1 MGDDMKII
9 ETSHAVEAATT
20 LIADALRDALDAR
33 GQATLMLSGGSSP
46 KPVYQRLSGLDIDW
60 SKVRVGLVDE
70 RLDPRGSN
78 AELVR
83 TTRLQDKAAEA
94 TFYPMTVESDEGYR
108 ELMPA
113 DICVM
118 GMGTDGHTASWFP
131 DSPDLARAIDP
142 DTKDTVIR
150 VDASGCGANSGYPAR
165 ATLTLPAVL
174 ASRHILLLIPGAKK
188 RDVFEH
194 RDGLPVDTLTGSDRL
209 TTILG
214 S

>member
-1 MGDDMKII
+1 MKIV
-9 ETSHAVEAATT
+9 ETSHAVETATT
-20 LIADALRDALDAR
+20 LIADALREAIDAR

-46 KPVYQRLSGLDIDW
+46 KHVYRRLSGLDIDW

-83 TTRLQDKAAEA
+83 RTLLQGAAAEA
-94 TFYPMTVESDEGYR
+94 AFFPMTVESDEAYR
-108 ELMPA
+108 ELLPA
-113 DICVM
+113 DMCVM

-131 DSPDLARAIDP
+131 DSPDLARATDP
-142 DTKDTVIR
+142 GTTDTVIR
-150 VDASGCGANSGYPAR
+150 VDATGCGANSGYPAR

-174 ASRHILLLIPGAKK
+174 ASRHILLLIPGAEK
-188 RDVFEH
+188 REVFVA
-194 RDGLPVDTLTGSDRL
+194 RDGLPVDMLTVSDRL

>member
-1 MGDDMKII
+1 MKIV
-9 ETSHAVEAATT
+9 ETSHAVETATT
-20 LIADALRDALDAR
+20 LIADALREAIDVR

-46 KPVYQRLSGLDIDW
+46 KHVYRRLSGLDIDW

-83 TTRLQDKAAEA
+83 RTLLQGAAAEA
-94 TFYPMTVESDEGYR
+94 AFFPMTVESDEAYR
-108 ELMPA
+108 ELLPA
-113 DICVM
+113 DMCVM

-131 DSPDLARAIDP
+131 DSPDLARATDP
-142 DTKDTVIR
+142 GTTDTVIR
-150 VDASGCGANSGYPAR
+150 VDATGCGANSGYPAR

-174 ASRHILLLIPGAKK
+174 ASRHILLLIPGAEK
-188 RDVFEH
+188 REVFEA
-194 RDGLPVDTLTGSDRL
+194 RDGLPVDMLTVSDRL

>member
-1 MGDDMKII
+1 MKIV
-9 ETSHAVEAATT
+9 ETSHAVETATT
-20 LIADALRDALDAR
+20 LIADALREAIDAR

-46 KPVYQRLSGLDIDW
+46 KPVYRRLSGLDIDW

-83 TTRLQDKAAEA
+83 RTLLQGAAAEA
-94 TFYPMTVESDEGYR
+94 AFFPMTVESDEAYR
-108 ELMPA
+108 ELLPA
-113 DICVM
+113 DMCVM

-131 DSPDLARAIDP
+131 DSPDLARATDP
-142 DTKDTVIR
+142 GTTDTVIR
-150 VDASGCGANSGYPAR
+150 VDATGCGANSGYPAR

-174 ASRHILLLIPGAKK
+174 ASRHILLLIPGAEK
-188 RDVFEH
+188 REVFVA
-194 RDGLPVDTLTGSDRL
+194 RDGLPVDMLTVSDRL